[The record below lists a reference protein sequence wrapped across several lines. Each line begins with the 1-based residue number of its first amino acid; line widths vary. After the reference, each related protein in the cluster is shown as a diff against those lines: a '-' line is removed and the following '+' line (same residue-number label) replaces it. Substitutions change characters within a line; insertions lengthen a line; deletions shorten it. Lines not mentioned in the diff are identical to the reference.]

1 MTIHKHGIC
10 GGFLFRSRARAHY
23 NGKKILITL
32 ELSLITIKDEANV
45 GTLWS
50 AQDEE
55 KILKL
60 IQGSPMRTGS

>member
-1 MTIHKHGIC
+1 MTIIRVVYDIEKN
-10 GGFLFRSRARAHY
+10 L
-23 NGKKILITL
+23 ILL
-32 ELSLITIKDEANV
+32 GLSLIMKKDEASV

-50 AQDEE
+50 AQDAE